1 MNQNHPLPC
10 FVHLGD
16 SIPRHLEENIART
29 RRLFPELEIMLITDV
44 PKSRLGFADDLRVH
58 VKEPLEISDGAIE
71 APSLGSDP
79 RFWHGYWQK
88 TFNRL
93 YSLQAAFTD
102 NPGRTLVH
110 VESDV
115 LLLPSFPFDYFVD
128 PQQVFWG
135 EVGNSHDVAALLIIP
150 NREALLSLLQELSH
164 LVELD
169 PGLNDMTALH
179 KIAIDKSIDHKYL
192 AMIPDDEGSRDA
204 GLFDGLPWGHY
215 LYGTDPRAFYGRR
228 IVGRT
233 MSLSRFAPSD
243 YELRVEGQ
251 NLLVNGL
258 PLHTLHIHSKALF
271 AFTDTP
277 LDIQQRIE
285 KASRGPQ
292 LLRTSFIA
300 SAFVF
305 SMRTML
311 PIWIKSAISYSKWR
325 QLLGRSRA

>member
-1 MNQNHPLPC
+1 MNHRYPLLC

-16 SIPRHLEENIART
+16 SIPRHLIENLVRT
-29 RRLFPELEIMLITDV
+29 RNLFPELDLMLITDV
-44 PKSRLGFADDLRVH
+44 PKSKLGFSQDLDVN
-58 VKEPLEISDGAIE
+58 VVEPLDFPEGAIP
-71 APSLGSDP
+71 APTLGSDP
-79 RFWHGYWQK
+79 RFWGGYWQK

-93 YSLQAAFTD
+93 FALQAAFTD
-102 NPGRTLVH
+102 NQGRTLVH

-128 PQQVFWG
+128 AEKVSWG
-135 EVGNSHDVAALLIIP
+135 EVGNAHDVAALLIIP
-150 NREALLSLLQELSH
+150 NREALLSMLQELSR
-164 LVELD
+164 LVQDD
-169 PGLNDMTALH
+169 PGLTDMTALH
-179 KIAIDKSIDHKYL
+179 KIAIAKSIEHNYL
-192 AMIPDDEGSRDA
+192 AMIPEDDGSSDA
-204 GLFDGLPWGHY
+204 GLFDGAPWGHY

-233 MSLSRFAPSD
+233 MSLSRFTPSD

-251 NLLVNGL
+251 KLLVNGL

-277 LDIQQRIE
+277 LDIKNRIE
-285 KASRGPQ
+285 NARRGPQ
-292 LLRTSFIA
+292 LLRTRWIV

-311 PIWIKSAISYSKWR
+311 PIWLKSALSPSKWR
-325 QLLGRSRA
+325 ELLGRARD

>member
-1 MNQNHPLPC
+1 
-10 FVHLGD
+10 
-16 SIPRHLEENIART
+16 
-29 RRLFPELEIMLITDV
+29 MLITDV
-44 PKSRLGFADDLRVH
+44 PTSKLGFADDLH
-58 VKEPLEISDGAIE
+58 VVVRAPLEISNGAVQP
-71 APSLGSDP
+71 PSLGYDP
-79 RFWHGYWQK
+79 RFWRGYWQK

-93 YSLQAAFTD
+93 YALQAAFTD
-102 NPGRTLVH
+102 NPGRKLIH
-110 VESDV
+110 IESDV

-128 PQQVFWG
+128 PQHVFWG
-135 EVGNSHDVAALLIIP
+135 EVGNAHDVAALLIIP
-150 NREALLSLLQELSH
+150 NREALLSLLQELSD

-192 AMIPDDEGSRDA
+192 AMIPYDEGARDA

-233 MSLSRFAPSD
+233 MILSRFAPSD

-277 LDIQQRIE
+277 LDIQRRIE
-285 KASRGPQ
+285 KARRGST
-292 LLRTSFIA
+292 LLRTSFIV

-305 SMRTML
+305 SMRTMV
-311 PIWIKSAISYSKWR
+311 PIWLKSALSYSKWR

>member
-1 MNQNHPLPC
+1 
-10 FVHLGD
+10 
-16 SIPRHLEENIART
+16 
-29 RRLFPELEIMLITDV
+29 MLITDV
-44 PKSRLGFADDLRVH
+44 PTSKLGFADDLHVQVRV
-58 VKEPLEISDGAIE
+58 PLEISNGAIQP
-71 APSLGSDP
+71 PSLGSDP
-79 RFWHGYWQK
+79 RFWRGYWQK

-93 YSLQAAFTD
+93 YALQAAFTD
-102 NPGRTLVH
+102 NPGRTLIH
-110 VESDV
+110 IESDV

-128 PQQVFWG
+128 PQHVIWG
-135 EVGNSHDVAALLIIP
+135 EVGKAHDVAALLIIP
-150 NREALLSLLQELSH
+150 NREALLSLLQELSD

-179 KIAIDKSIDHKYL
+179 KIAIDKRIDHKYL
-192 AMIPDDEGSRDA
+192 AMIPDDEGARDA

-233 MSLSRFAPSD
+233 MTLSRFAPSD

-258 PLHTLHIHSKALF
+258 PLHTLHIHSKALY

-285 KASRGPQ
+285 KARRGST
-292 LLRTSFIA
+292 LLRTSFVV

-305 SMRTML
+305 SMRTMV
-311 PIWIKSAISYSKWR
+311 PIWLKSALSYSKWR
-325 QLLGRSRA
+325 QLLGRLRA